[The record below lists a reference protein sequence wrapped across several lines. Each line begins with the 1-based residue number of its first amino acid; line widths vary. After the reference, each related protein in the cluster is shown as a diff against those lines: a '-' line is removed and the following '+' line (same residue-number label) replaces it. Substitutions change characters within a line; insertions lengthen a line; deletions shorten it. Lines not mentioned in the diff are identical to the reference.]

1 MSKRFLFKVA
11 TEVNQTVDTLAEY
24 LRDELGIN
32 VPERRQPRMKFPID
46 DAIHDRI
53 LLRFSATGATLTK
66 LQQEEEKSKIAEQE
80 HLKIEEMI
88 QKKAEKEIEK
98 TSGETS
104 EKPKKRKRKIP
115 KYKLEIIRDAEPEK
129 KTEKVTEKPST
140 DEVEEPP
147 VEKVEKLPEKEKKQK
162 RRGKIGKQVGLKVI
176 KEAEPGEISQREK
189 DRKAKQ
195 RKKPSSG
202 KVTKVNMKDIAWKVQ
217 KGAHK
222 KKGKKSATS
231 RKSAASSL
239 STAQSVKKMLAELA
253 GKKQKKGVRKKATS
267 QENTHHEIEEVPT
280 VERKGKINVTEF
292 LSVEDIAQIMGIKPN
307 EVIQRCLLLGK
318 LVTINQRLDRDT
330 IELVADEL
338 GFDVEFIDEKT
349 TEETI
354 EIQEYSDDELEE
366 RPPVITIMGHVD
378 HGKTSLLDYI
388 RETNVVA
395 GESGGITQH
404 IGAYEVMLKNGRAI
418 TFLDTPGHKAFTAM
432 RARGAQVTDIVVIV
446 VAADDGVMPQTVE
459 AIDHAKSAG
468 VPIIFAITKIDKNN
482 ADIEKVKRQLSENN
496 MTIEEW
502 GGKYQC
508 TEISSKSGEGID
520 DLLGQILIESDMLEK
535 KANPNGRFH
544 GTVVESKLDKGFGA
558 VATILVQ
565 QGTIRVGQ
573 AFLCGGIAGK
583 ARALMDERGNRV
595 KEITPGIPVQL
606 LGFPEVPTAGDQIVG
621 YDSEKQAKQLAL
633 ERQRTKREIAASKFK
648 VIKSLDQF
656 SLEIREG
663 QVKELP
669 IILKGDTDGSI
680 EAISDSLHNIGDR
693 EVKVTIVHK
702 GVGTVNESDVLLAV
716 ASSAVVIGFHV
727 SVSANATLLAKTE
740 GIDIRSYNVIYDLIE
755 ELTQALEG
763 MLEPEENVIEVGLA
777 EVRTI
782 FKSSKVGKIAG
793 CYVSEG
799 KIERNVRVRVYRNDE
814 EIFDGTISA
823 LKRFKDDVKVVESGF
838 ECGITVSGFDKFE
851 EGDLIKPYIVE
862 KTKRKFERRKD

>member
-1 MSKRFLFKVA
+1 LSKRFLYKVA
-11 TEVNQTVDTLAEY
+11 KEVQQTVNTLVDY
-24 LRDELGIN
+24 LRDELGIE
-32 VPERRQPRMKFPID
+32 VPEKRQQRMKFPID
-46 DAIHDRI
+46 DAVHDRI
-53 LLRFSATGATLTK
+53 LLRFSAGGATLTK
-66 LQQEEEKSKIAEQE
+66 LQQEEEKSKIAEQR

-88 QKKAEKEIEK
+88 QKKAEEEIEK
-98 TSGETS
+98 TTGPSSG
-104 EKPKKRKRKIP
+104 KKKKRREVP
-115 KYKLEIIRDAEPEK
+115 KYKLEIIQDAEPEK
-129 KTEKVTEKPST
+129 KKA
-140 DEVEEPP
+140 EVEEKPQVEEIEEKP
-147 VEKVEKLPEKEKKQK
+147 VEKVEKTQEEKKRQK
-162 RRGKIGKQVGLKVI
+162 RRGKIGKQIGLKVI
-176 KEAEPGEISQREK
+176 KEAESGEISQKEK
-189 DRKAKQ
+189 DRKERAK
-195 RKKPSSG
+195 KKARS
-202 KVTKVNMKDIAWKVQ
+202 KKITKVNMKDIAWKVQ
-217 KGAHK
+217 KGSHK
-222 KKGKKSATS
+222 KKGKKTATP
-231 RKSAASSL
+231 RKSAASNL

-253 GKKQKKGVRKKATS
+253 GKKPKKKARKKTVS
-267 QENTHHEIEEVPT
+267 RDNTHHEVEEIQT
-280 VERKGKINVTEF
+280 IERKGKINVTEF
-292 LSVEDIAQIMGIKPN
+292 LSVDDIAQIMGIKPN
-307 EVIQRCLLLGK
+307 EVIQKCLLMGK
-318 LVTINQRLDRDT
+318 LVTINQRLDKDT

-349 TEETI
+349 TEEII
-354 EIQEYSDDELEE
+354 EPQEYSDDELEDC
-366 RPPVITIMGHVD
+366 PPVITIMGHVD

-404 IGAYEVMLKNGRAI
+404 IGAYEVMLRDERAI
-418 TFLDTPGHKAFTAM
+418 TFLDTPGHKTFTAM

-520 DLLGQILIESDMLEK
+520 ELLDQILIESDMLEK
-535 KANPNGRFH
+535 KANPNSRFH
-544 GTVVESKLDKGFGA
+544 GVIVESKLDKGFGA

-583 ARALMDERGNRV
+583 ARALMNERGNRV
-595 KEITPGIPVQL
+595 KEISPGIPVQL

-621 YDSEKQAKQLAL
+621 YESEKHAKQLAL
-633 ERQRTKREIAASKFK
+633 ERQRSKREIAASKFK
-648 VIKSLDQF
+648 VVKSLDQF
-656 SLEIREG
+656 SMEIKEG
-663 QVKELP
+663 NVKDLT

-702 GVGTVNESDVLLAV
+702 GVGAVNESDILLAV

-740 GIDIRSYNVIYDLIE
+740 GIDVRTYNVIYDLIE

-763 MLEPEENVIEVGLA
+763 MLEPEEKVIEVGLA

-782 FKSSKVGKIAG
+782 FKSSKFGKIAG

-799 KIERNVRVRVYRNDE
+799 KIERNGRVRVYRNDE
-814 EIFDGTISA
+814 KIFDGTISA
-823 LKRFKDDVKVVESGF
+823 LKRFKDDAKVVESGF

-862 KTKRKFERRKD
+862 KTKRKLERRKD